1 MKGGVCVQKY
11 TLTVPDNLPDMTLDK
26 YLAHALPL
34 LPERA
39 RRAAFAA
46 RDVKMNGQRTPR
58 DTRALPGAQIAVFTP
73 YEMQIPIVYEDEHLL
88 ILNKPAGLATDADR
102 YNSMTVTDW
111 AALHAQGAYQPRLC
125 HRLDYQT
132 SGLIALAKDDMAENA
147 LKEMFARRTGRK
159 EYQCLVLG
167 TPQPAQADCH
177 AFLIKD
183 PVRAVVHVSAKTLP
197 RPSPSKRNMKPSR
210 RAQPRACA

>member
-1 MKGGVCVQKY
+1 MKGGVRVQKY

-73 YEMQIPIVYEDEHLL
+73 YEMQIPIVYED
-88 ILNKPAGLATDADR
+88 
-102 YNSMTVTDW
+102 
-111 AALHAQGAYQPRLC
+111 
-125 HRLDYQT
+125 
-132 SGLIALAKDDMAENA
+132 
-147 LKEMFARRTGRK
+147 
-159 EYQCLVLG
+159 
-167 TPQPAQADCH
+167 
-177 AFLIKD
+177 
-183 PVRAVVHVSAKTLP
+183 
-197 RPSPSKRNMKPSR
+197 
-210 RAQPRACA
+210 